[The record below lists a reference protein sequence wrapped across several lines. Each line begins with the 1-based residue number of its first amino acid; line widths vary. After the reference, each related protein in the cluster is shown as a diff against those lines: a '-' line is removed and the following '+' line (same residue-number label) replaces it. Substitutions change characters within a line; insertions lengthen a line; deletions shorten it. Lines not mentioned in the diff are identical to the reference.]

1 MRPREIDGGRRN
13 HMNKHIAQEI
23 VVGGLSGLGLVA
35 GYILLRG
42 YLDSASAG
50 DWLQFAGAMM
60 GTGLAVAGALY
71 VEKRRRDHDKDRG
84 KATLLDALRLI
95 DTELDDF
102 LEPLTGDLSKD
113 VAGINAR
120 RFFLEAAK
128 GYAEFVLKQHLIPDS
143 KVWRST
149 TALMHYIDRVLS
161 VTWYEHDPANGEDN
175 CTKATVEHWHER
187 VTKIVNGAKPAVEKV
202 IAREEGR
209 EVVE

>member
-1 MRPREIDGGRRN
+1 
-13 HMNKHIAQEI
+13 MNKGRIVQEALVGGI
-23 VVGGLSGLGLVA
+23 TAVAVVVG
-35 GYILLRG
+35 YNIYLRAH
-42 YLDSASAG
+42 LDG
-50 DWLQFAGAMM
+50 IQGDDWLQFAGAML
-60 GTGLAVAGALY
+60 GTGLAVVGALY

-95 DTELDDF
+95 DTELEDF

-113 VAGINAR
+113 VGAINAR
-120 RFFLEAAK
+120 RFFLDSAK

-149 TALMHYIDRVLS
+149 TALMHYIDRVMS

-175 CTKATVEHWHER
+175 CTDQTVAHWHKR
-187 VTKIVNGAKPAVEKV
+187 VTMIVNSAKPAVEKV

-209 EVVE
+209 EVAE